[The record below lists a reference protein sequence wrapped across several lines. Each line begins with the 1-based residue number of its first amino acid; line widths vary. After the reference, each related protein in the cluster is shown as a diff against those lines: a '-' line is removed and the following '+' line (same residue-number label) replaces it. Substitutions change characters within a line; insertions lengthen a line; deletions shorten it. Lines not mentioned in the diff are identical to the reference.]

1 MNGYGID
8 QKIRFGYA
16 KAAKKLGQTFE
27 LYRSATPFTPLAT
40 GNLIGSLPAVVTV
53 DWQWMKSNKPGNA
66 IWWILIDGQDSSAP
80 LSAQEGDYLVGDQT
94 FFILTKEY
102 QMPMSAV
109 ECNRV
114 VDIIRPSQSI
124 DAGNQGYVA
133 YTPPTSNTIME
144 GMPISILKDRA
155 GNMAESKLPTD
166 TDQPRWIIQMPNL
179 GGVKILT
186 GDIMID
192 EIGDNYVISLNEES
206 EFGWRLTAKQV
217 VNNKG

>member
-1 MNGYGID
+1 
-8 QKIRFGYA
+8 
-16 KAAKKLGQTFE
+16 
-27 LYRSATPFTPLAT
+27 
-40 GNLIGSLPAVVTV
+40 
-53 DWQWMKSNKPGNA
+53 
-66 IWWILIDGQDSSAP
+66 
-80 LSAQEGDYLVGDQT
+80 
-94 FFILTKEY
+94 
-102 QMPMSAV
+102 MPMSAV

-133 YTPPTSNTIME
+133 YTPPTSTTIME